1 MSERPVQ
8 PTDGDLK
15 TQLEPKDFEGKSL
28 MIMMPCYGGQMIAE
42 TASRLID
49 LNTLCSYFGIKLQCK
64 FIMNES
70 LIQRARNYLA
80 HYFEISEF
88 THGMFIDADVV
99 FDPRD
104 VLHLLYLSDDEHSI
118 IGGLYP
124 KKHILWP
131 RVDKAAKMDGFLD
144 SPAKLADF
152 GGDFV
157 FNPASRGEI
166 EIFKPVEVL
175 EIGTGFMML
184 NKTALNA
191 YKEAYPNYE
200 YKPDHNHSK
209 DFNGSKNI
217 TAYFH
222 VDFDRPETTGGST
235 NRLLSEDYFFCQMS
249 RKAGTK
255 IWACPWMQLSHVGTY
270 VYRGS
275 VQALAAMEQFSQQGP
290 SIATTQSDVPDIDLT
305 GLNKAS

>member
-1 MSERPVQ
+1 MAEN
-8 PTDGDLK
+8 PTEELK
-15 TQLEPKDFEGKSL
+15 SQLEPKDFEGKSL

-70 LIQRARNYLA
+70 LIQRARNYLS
-80 HYFEISEF
+80 HFFEISDF

-104 VLHLLYLSDDEHSI
+104 VLHLLHLSDDDHSV

-131 RVDKAAKMDGFLD
+131 RIDKASKMEGFLD
-144 SPAKLADF
+144 TPQKLADF

-157 FNPASRGEI
+157 FNPAHRGEI
-166 EIFKPVEVL
+166 EIFKPIEVL
-175 EIGTGFMML
+175 EIGTGFMMI
-184 NKTALNA
+184 NKTALKT
-191 YKEAYPNYE
+191 YKEAYPKYE
-200 YKPDHNHSK
+200 YRPDHNHSK

-222 VDFDRPETTGGST
+222 VDFDRPETTGGET

-275 VQALAAMEQFSQQGP
+275 VQALAAMEQFSNVQQQQQHVNVN
-290 SIATTQSDVPDIDLT
+290 IASTQEEVPAVEFR
-305 GLNKAS
+305 N

>member
-1 MSERPVQ
+1 MPENPIEE
-8 PTDGDLK
+8 LK
-15 TQLEPKDFEGKSL
+15 SQLEPKDFEGKSL
-28 MIMMPCYGGQMIAE
+28 MIMMPCYGGHMVAE

-70 LIQRARNYLA
+70 IIQRARNYLA
-80 HYFEISEF
+80 HFFETSEF

-104 VLHLLYLSDDEHSI
+104 VLHLLHLCDDSHSI

-131 RVDKAAKMDGFLD
+131 RIDKAAKTEGFLD
-144 SPAKLADF
+144 TPQKLADF

-157 FNPASRGEI
+157 FNPVHRGEI
-166 EIFKPVEVL
+166 EIFKPTEVL
-175 EIGTGFMML
+175 ELGTGFMML
-184 NKTALNA
+184 NKTALKT
-191 YKEAYPNYE
+191 YKEAFPQYE
-200 YKPDHNHSK
+200 YRPDHNHSK
-209 DFNGSKNI
+209 DFNGTKNI

-222 VDFDRPETTGGST
+222 VDFDRPETTGGET

-255 IWACPWMQLSHVGTY
+255 IWICPWMQLSHVGTY

-275 VQALAAMEQFSQQGP
+275 VQALAAMEQFNQQGP
-290 SIATTQSDVPDIDLT
+290 AVATTQAQDGAPNIDLT
-305 GLNKAS
+305 GLKKSA

>member
-1 MSERPVQ
+1 MSEQPEQ
-8 PTDGDLK
+8 PTNVDLK

-64 FIMNES
+64 FIVNES

-104 VLHLLYLSDDEHSI
+104 VLHLLYLSDDEHPI

-184 NKTALNA
+184 NKTALTT

-209 DFNGSKNI
+209 DFNGSKLI

-222 VDFDRPETTGGST
+222 VDFDRPETTGGET

-249 RKAGTK
+249 RKAGSK

-275 VQALAAMEQFSQQGP
+275 VQALAAMEQFQNQGP
-290 SIATTQSDVPDIDLT
+290 AVATTQSDVPDIDLT

>member
-1 MSERPVQ
+1 MSEQPEQ
-8 PTDGDLK
+8 PTNVDLK

-104 VLHLLYLSDDEHSI
+104 VLHLLYLSDDEHPI

-184 NKTALNA
+184 NKTALNT

-222 VDFDRPETTGGST
+222 VDFDRPETTGGTT

-249 RKAGTK
+249 RKAGSK

-275 VQALAAMEQFSQQGP
+275 VQALAAMEQYQNQGP
-290 SIATTQSDVPDIDLT
+290 AIATTQSDVPDIDLT

>member
-1 MSERPVQ
+1 MVC
-8 PTDGDLK
+8 
-15 TQLEPKDFEGKSL
+15 
-28 MIMMPCYGGQMIAE
+28 MPCYGGMMVAE

-70 LIQRARNYLA
+70 LIQRARNYLT

-88 THGMFIDADVV
+88 SHMIFIDADIV

-104 VLHLLYLSDDEHSI
+104 VLHLLHLSDEEHEV

-131 RVDKAAKMDGFLD
+131 RIDKAAKVPGFLD
-144 SPAKLADF
+144 DPNKLSEF

-157 FNPASRGEI
+157 FNPAKRGEI

-175 EIGTGFMML
+175 EIGTGFMMI
-184 NKTALNA
+184 NKTALET
-191 YKEAYPNYE
+191 YRKAYPNYE
-200 YKPDHNHSK
+200 YRPDHNHSK

-222 VDFDRPETTGGST
+222 VDFDRPGTTGGET

-275 VQALAAMEQFSQQGP
+275 VQALAAMEQVSARQQTIP
-290 SIATTQSDVPDIDLT
+290 TIDV
-305 GLNKAS
+305 G

>member
-1 MSERPVQ
+1 MSEQPEQ
-8 PTDGDLK
+8 PTNVDLK

-104 VLHLLYLSDDEHSI
+104 VLHLLYLSDDEHPI

-184 NKTALNA
+184 NKTALNT

-209 DFNGSKNI
+209 DFNGSKLI

-222 VDFDRPETTGGST
+222 VDFDRPETTGGET

-249 RKAGTK
+249 RKAGSK

-275 VQALAAMEQFSQQGP
+275 VQALAAMEQFQNQGP
-290 SIATTQSDVPDIDLT
+290 AIATTQSDVPDIDLT
-305 GLNKAS
+305 GVNNAS

>member
-1 MSERPVQ
+1 MSEQ
-8 PTDGDLK
+8 PQPPTGDLK

-104 VLHLLYLSDDEHSI
+104 VLHLLYLSDNEHSI

-124 KKHILWP
+124 KKHILWQ

-157 FNPASRGEI
+157 FNPATRGEI

-184 NKTALNA
+184 NKTCLNT

-222 VDFDRPETTGGST
+222 VDFDRPETTGGET

-275 VQALAAMEQFSQQGP
+275 VQALAAMEQFQNQGP
-290 SIATTQSDVPDIDLT
+290 AIATTQSEVPDIDLT

>member
-1 MSERPVQ
+1 MPEN
-8 PTDGDLK
+8 PTEELK
-15 TQLEPKDFEGKSL
+15 SQLEPKDFEGKSL

-80 HYFEISEF
+80 HFFEISDF

-104 VLHLLYLSDDEHSI
+104 VLHLLHLSDDEHSV

-131 RVDKAAKMDGFLD
+131 RVDKAAKMEGFLD
-144 SPAKLADF
+144 SPQKLADF

-157 FNPASRGEI
+157 FNPAHRGEI
-166 EIFKPVEVL
+166 EIFKPIEVL
-175 EIGTGFMML
+175 EIGTGFMMI
-184 NKTALNA
+184 NKTALKT
-191 YKEAYPNYE
+191 YKDAYPNYE
-200 YKPDHNHSK
+200 YRPDHNHSK

-222 VDFDRPETTGGST
+222 VDFDRPETTGGET

-275 VQALAAMEQFSQQGP
+275 VQALAAMEQFSQQSP
-290 SIATTQSDVPDIDLT
+290 AIATTQVQDGAPNIDLT
-305 GLNKAS
+305 GLKKSA

>member
-1 MSERPVQ
+1 MAEAENIENNESTENN
-8 PTDGDLK
+8 GMK
-15 TQLEPKDFEGKSL
+15 SQLEPKDFEGKSL
-28 MIMMPCYGGQMIAE
+28 MVAMPCYGGQMIAE

-70 LIQRARNYLA
+70 LIQRARNYLT
-80 HYFEISEF
+80 HYFEISDF
-88 THGMFIDADVV
+88 THMMFIDADVV

-104 VLHLLYLSDDEHSI
+104 VLHLLYLSNEEREV

-131 RVDKAAKMDGFLD
+131 RVDKAAKMPGFLD
-144 SPAKLADF
+144 DPNKLADF

-157 FNPASRGEI
+157 FNPAKRGEI
-166 EIFKPVEVL
+166 EIFKPVDVL
-175 EIGTGFMML
+175 EIGTGFMMIRRS
-184 NKTALNA
+184 ALEK
-191 YKEAYPNYE
+191 YKAEYPQYE
-200 YKPDHNHSK
+200 YRPDHNHSK

-222 VDFDRPETTGGST
+222 VDFDRPDTTGGET

-249 RKAGTK
+249 RKAGVR

-275 VQALAAMEQFSQQGP
+275 VQALAAMEQVATQQQSGEVPTIDVGP
-290 SIATTQSDVPDIDLT
+290 IGQ
-305 GLNKAS
+305 NQ